1 MTNKDLTIGELA
13 RSTGL
18 SPHTL
23 RFYETAGLL
32 RPVVRSASGHRR
44 YRAQDQL
51 WLAFVLRLKK
61 TGMPLAEIRR
71 YADLR
76 EKGEESLSPR
86 LAMLKLHH
94 ERLVSQ
100 IHELQ
105 ECSAALE
112 EKISLYERMLA
123 AVAIEKEITP

>member
-1 MTNKDLTIGELA
+1 MTNKELSIGELA
-13 RSTGL
+13 RLTGL

-76 EKGEESLSPR
+76 EQGEGSLSPR